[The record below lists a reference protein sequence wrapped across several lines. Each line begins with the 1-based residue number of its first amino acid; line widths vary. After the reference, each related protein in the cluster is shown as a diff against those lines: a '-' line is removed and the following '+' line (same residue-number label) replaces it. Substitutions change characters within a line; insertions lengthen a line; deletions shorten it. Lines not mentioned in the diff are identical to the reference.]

1 MAKRKLRLFDAIL
14 AAVCVVLTIDA
25 VAPAAAI
32 GNSQYFWWILLLLG
46 FFVPYGLVNAELG
59 TTYEDQ
65 GGLCDWVKRAF
76 GIRTGSRA
84 AFYYWI
90 NFPIWITSTL
100 VMFTQV
106 FTATTGIA
114 VPPLAGLAVQLGIV
128 WLVVLL
134 SNYHISESKWMV
146 NIGALLKAG
155 LILVLGG
162 LGVYAAVTRGV
173 ANPADSFADF
183 LPSAAGLPFISII
196 IFNFIGFEVVTTY
209 AGDMQDPKKELPRAI
224 IWGGLLITAFY
235 LFATFGIGAA
245 IPTDELSK
253 ASGFIDS
260 LRILAGASGGP
271 LILICGFLFLFTLIT
286 NMLTW
291 SLGVNYVTQHAAQ
304 YGTLPRF
311 LASKS
316 KKEGM
321 PLGANITNGTVISV
335 LLAAAAIL
343 EATGGGTDVF
353 WMFFALNVDLLLAC
367 YLFLFPSFWQ
377 LRRVDPDRERPYRVK
392 GGKAR
397 IFLVAA
403 VPFALLC
410 MTLFFT
416 FFEEAPDGTD
426 MVNMPLVIGVA
437 CAVAVGEIVAA
448 HSVKKHRAALAAQ
461 KSAGK
466 TES

>member
-1 MAKRKLRLFDAIL
+1 MKPKKLRLFDAIL

-59 TTYEDQ
+59 TAYEDE

-106 FTATTGIA
+106 FTATTGIPI
-114 VPPLAGLAVQLGIV
+114 PPVTALFIQLGIV

-134 SNYHISESKWMV
+134 SNYHISESKWLV
-146 NIGALLKAG
+146 NIGALIKAG

-162 LGVYAAVTRGV
+162 LGVYAALTRGV
-173 ANPADSFADF
+173 ANPASSFADF
-183 LPSAAGLPFISII
+183 LPNAAGLPFISII

-209 AGDMQDPKKELPRAI
+209 AGDMQNPKKELPRAI
-224 IWGGLLITAFY
+224 IWGGILITAFY
-235 LFATFGIGAA
+235 LFATFGIGVAV
-245 IPTDELSK
+245 PTAQLSK

-260 LRILAGASGGP
+260 LAILAGTPHGI
-271 LILICGFLFLFTLIT
+271 LILVCGSLFMFTLVT

-304 YGTLPRF
+304 YGTLPKF

-321 PLGANITNGTVISV
+321 PLGANLTNGAVISV
-335 LLAAAAIL
+335 LLIVAAVM
-343 EATGGGTDVF
+343 ETTGGNMDVF
-353 WMFFALNVDLLLAC
+353 WVFFALNVDLLLAC
-367 YLFLFPSFWQ
+367 YLFLFPSFWR
-377 LRRVDPDRERPYRVK
+377 LRKVDPDRERPYRVK
-392 GGKAR
+392 GGKVR
-397 IFLVAA
+397 VFLVAA
-403 VPFALLC
+403 IPFALLC
-410 MTLFFT
+410 ITLFFT
-416 FFEEAPDGTD
+416 FFEEMPDGTQALN
-426 MVNMPLVIGVA
+426 VPILICVA
-437 CAVAVGEIVAA
+437 AAVAVGEIVAA
-448 HSVKKHRAALAAQ
+448 HSVKKHKAKLAAEAE
-461 KSAGK
+461 KAVS
-466 TES
+466 